1 MENYK
6 INEKFLYEI
15 WRNQDFEK
23 ELFTEEKEKITVLDA
38 GVLNNQF
45 GGPDFKNA
53 RIIIG
58 NITFLG
64 DIEIDLS
71 HSDWKSHGHFLN
83 KKYNKVLLHVVLH
96 NNSDEK
102 SVTTQDGRKVQSV
115 LLESFLKNSLH
126 PDIQLAIRQEREK
139 RLENNMPCSNL
150 NSIVP
155 VKEKLTFIFNLGIE
169 RFNKKREK
177 MRQRLKELTYLSE
190 LQLKEPIIQ
199 YDLDERFIKRDFTS
213 SDFSNKSIWHQL
225 IHESI
230 FEALGYTKNKDNMQ
244 RLAEAVNIEE
254 LEKYQNEDDFV
265 SLTESF
271 LFNAAGL
278 APDIKSLPENET
290 SDYTKDISNRW
301 QQIANQ
307 YNGRTFQTANW
318 HFFKM
323 RPQNFPTIR
332 IAGGARLINR
342 LLNENLVQQI
352 ITLFK
357 STNNPRKLSSELRTM
372 FTVKAQGYW
381 KKHFV
386 FDQPSNV
393 ELKYFIGTSRA
404 DEIIINIILPIM
416 SIYFEI
422 FNKNDLA
429 KKVLKLYLNYY
440 QIGNN
445 SIVYEVNDTLQLKDA
460 SKRTV
465 FHQGMIEIFK
475 EYCSKERCLECEIGK
490 KVFN

>member
-1 MENYK
+1 MGNH
-6 INEKFLYEI
+6 INEKFLHEI
-15 WRNQDFEK
+15 WKNQDFEK

-38 GVLNNQF
+38 GVHNTET

-53 RIIIG
+53 RIKIG

-64 DIEIDLS
+64 DVEIDIS

-83 KKYNKVLLHVVLH
+83 KRYNKVLLHVVLH
-96 NNSDEK
+96 NNSNEK
-102 SVTTQDGRKVQSV
+102 SVITQDGRKVQSV
-115 LLESFLKNSLH
+115 LLESFLKNALRS
-126 PDIQLAIRQEREK
+126 DIQQAIKKEREK
-139 RLENNMPCSNL
+139 RLENKMPCANL
-150 NSIVP
+150 NSKVP
-155 VKEKLTFIFNLGIE
+155 AKEKLTYLFDNGIA

-177 MRQRLKELTYLSE
+177 MKQRLKEITYLSE

-199 YDLDERFIKRDFTS
+199 YDLDENFNKRNFVST
-213 SDFSNKSIWHQL
+213 DFSKKTIWHQL

-230 FEALGYTKNKDNMQ
+230 FEALGYTKNKDNMR

-254 LEKYQNEDDFV
+254 LEKYKNEQDFV
-265 SLTESF
+265 LLTESF

-278 APDIKSLPENET
+278 APDVKSLPKNEI
-290 SDYTKDISNRW
+290 SDYTNDISKRW
-301 QQIANQ
+301 QQISENF
-307 YNGRTFQTANW
+307 NGKTFHTVNW

-332 IAGGARLINR
+332 IAGGSRLINK
-342 LLNENLVQQI
+342 LLNENLVEQI
-352 ITLFK
+352 IELFK
-357 STNNPRKLSSELRTM
+357 STNNPRKLSSELRTH

-386 FDQPSNV
+386 FDQPSNI

-416 SIYFEI
+416 AVYFEV

-429 KKVLKLYLNYY
+429 KKVLKLFLNYY
-440 QIGNN
+440 QVGNN
-445 SIVYEVNDTLQLKDA
+445 SIVYDVNKTLELKDA

-465 FHQGMIEIFK
+465 FHQGMIELFK
-475 EYCSKERCLECEIGK
+475 EYCIKERCLECEIGK